1 MAIATAMRIAQA
13 IRMAAGNCACK
24 VVPGEASRTRAGER
38 FAGERAKLYKRQ
50 LCALPRLRRK
60 PKGWQAKHVPR
71 VNSLHVVASTKPG
84 SVESTG
90 AAWLHSAG
98 KPSPTPPHGKR
109 TAIKH
114 NAYYVYCTRER
125 QTAMN
130 IINIMF
136 SCVRP
141 ACTVKLVSMA
151 AQVSTVGGGG
161 GIIHE

>member
-1 MAIATAMRIAQA
+1 M
-13 IRMAAGNCACK
+13 RMAAGNCACK
-24 VVPGEASRTRAGER
+24 VVPGEASRTRAGMR
-38 FAGERAKLYKRQ
+38 FAGVRAKLNKRQ
-50 LCALPRLRRK
+50 LCAWPRLRRK
-60 PKGWQAKHVPR
+60 PKGCQAKHVPR

-84 SVESTG
+84 NVESTG
-90 AAWLHSAG
+90 PGWFHSAG
-98 KPSPTPPHGKR
+98 KPSPTPPHGER
-109 TAIKH
+109 TSIKH

-151 AQVSTVGGGG
+151 AQESAVGWGG